1 MTYETQGTKRTE
13 AYFCEQGVELAAQ
26 ARARAAAQAAGSL
39 AVEGLVMGSVVV
51 PEAPVEG

>member
-1 MTYETQGTKRTE
+1 MTYETNGIKQTE
-13 AYFCEQGVELAAQ
+13 AAFHAVNHELAQQ
-26 ARARAAAQAAGSL
+26 ARARAAQAAGPL